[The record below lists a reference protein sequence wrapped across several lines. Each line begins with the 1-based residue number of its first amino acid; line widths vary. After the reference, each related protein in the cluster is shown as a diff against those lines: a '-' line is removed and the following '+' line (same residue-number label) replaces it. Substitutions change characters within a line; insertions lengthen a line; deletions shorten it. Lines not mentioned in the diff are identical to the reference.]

1 MQAQAVINEKEII
14 ISKRKLPKT
23 VDYAVQFILYFL
35 IALSL
40 AIGNSWLML
49 ETVLLTL
56 IYALVGRL
64 EFVFYLI
71 VSLAIYQN
79 SFTIFGR
86 NAAFAVV
93 WVFLFRMLLK
103 SKFSFAKRQT
113 SLVCMSVIL
122 LLEFATDFFI
132 DSWGEFLVVFSYVI
146 FFLYVLCNIDVL
158 EIDVKE
164 FLFCYTFA
172 FLAATVYVFHTYGGV
187 VDYLTVFLSA
197 PDSYR
202 FAIAEGTAVGG
213 AMEIPLHALLII
225 SVSVVLLL
233 ERKDLS
239 TVQKVG
245 MGAIIVY
252 TTMIGALTISRS
264 FILGGA
270 IILLLVLVVV
280 ARTNTR
286 LFFGLLLMMMG
297 LAVGVYI
304 LMPNVVERIF
314 LNFFERITTD
324 TGGGSGRGLIWI
336 NCIKYLLERPM
347 RLLFGCGASR
357 YVTLGVGGDVMDMGY
372 GAHNLFLDV
381 LMSWGG
387 VGFVCVALLVV
398 NTLLRIKKKKPK
410 QKMLYYIPLITYFA
424 FAITAL
430 RAVELV
436 TWSYLIV
443 CILVIKTFSKER
455 NKR

>member
-158 EIDVKE
+158 EI
-164 FLFCYTFA
+164 T
-172 FLAATVYVFHTYGGV
+172 
-187 VDYLTVFLSA
+187 
-197 PDSYR
+197 
-202 FAIAEGTAVGG
+202 
-213 AMEIPLHALLII
+213 
-225 SVSVVLLL
+225 
-233 ERKDLS
+233 
-239 TVQKVG
+239 
-245 MGAIIVY
+245 
-252 TTMIGALTISRS
+252 
-264 FILGGA
+264 
-270 IILLLVLVVV
+270 
-280 ARTNTR
+280 
-286 LFFGLLLMMMG
+286 
-297 LAVGVYI
+297 
-304 LMPNVVERIF
+304 
-314 LNFFERITTD
+314 
-324 TGGGSGRGLIWI
+324 
-336 NCIKYLLERPM
+336 
-347 RLLFGCGASR
+347 
-357 YVTLGVGGDVMDMGY
+357 
-372 GAHNLFLDV
+372 
-381 LMSWGG
+381 
-387 VGFVCVALLVV
+387 
-398 NTLLRIKKKKPK
+398 
-410 QKMLYYIPLITYFA
+410 
-424 FAITAL
+424 
-430 RAVELV
+430 
-436 TWSYLIV
+436 
-443 CILVIKTFSKER
+443 
-455 NKR
+455 